1 MDSRFQLAAFVLVG
15 NWMEFA
21 QGQPAQSGLPQHSS
35 KQSSILV
42 VVRDENHDLVS
53 GARVTL
59 TVPGSS
65 FSLVVETDFAGH
77 YRFYGM
83 MPGKYALEVERKG
96 FYPVSVGVLEFA
108 PDAEIPVRCGHVY
121 DS

>member
-42 VVRDENHDLVS
+42 VLRDENHDLVS

-65 FSLVVETDFAGH
+65 FSLAVETDFAGH

-83 MPGKYALEVERKG
+83 MPGQSALQAPKQG
-96 FYPVSVGVLEFA
+96 FYPASVAHLPF
-108 PDAEIPVRCGHVY
+108 PP
-121 DS
+121 